1 MDVLIGA
8 GDYHHIETKLLAPA
22 YQSYSAAYWD
32 SRVMAPSSLLYYV
45 GLNKKLEGV
54 LHHQLFFD
62 TDFYDLLKPFGKST
76 ILRQRS

>member
-1 MDVLIGA
+1 LIGA

-45 GLNKKLEGV
+45 GL
-54 LHHQLFFD
+54 
-62 TDFYDLLKPFGKST
+62 
-76 ILRQRS
+76 